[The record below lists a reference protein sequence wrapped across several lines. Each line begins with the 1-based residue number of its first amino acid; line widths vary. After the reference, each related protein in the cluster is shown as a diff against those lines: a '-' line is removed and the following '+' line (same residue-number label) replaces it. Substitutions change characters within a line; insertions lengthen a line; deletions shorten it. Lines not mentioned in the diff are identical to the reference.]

1 MTDNSDTCS
10 TSDVHGV
17 SAIRDFG
24 GLMSRLDTSG
34 RVTVKPGVNVFTG
47 LAAISATAMLVAAVL
62 AVMQYLQLQK

>member
-1 MTDNSDTCS
+1 
-10 TSDVHGV
+10 
-17 SAIRDFG
+17 
-24 GLMSRLDTSG
+24 MSRLDTSG